1 MLCRSGSSTRRAS
14 WFKLLLDG
22 FKDKEEA
29 MNREA
34 QVQFSVGTL
43 YVAME
48 LSASRWKLAFGVA
61 RGHRPRVKTIVAGDG
76 TALLAEISKARER
89 FGLASSGVVVSCYEM
104 GRDGYWPHRLL
115 SELGITNLPIDAA
128 STQVERRKRRAKTD
142 RLDAEMLL
150 SHLLRY
156 GEGEKKV
163 FRVVRVLS
171 REAEDARHLH
181 RQLEVLKRDRSRV
194 SSRILSLLATQG
206 VRLKVNAQML
216 TALSAVRLWD
226 GSELAAGLRRRL
238 EAESQRWMGL
248 SDEIRRLQA
257 ERRELMRKA
266 QTPSAEKAR
275 RLELLCSVG
284 PEIGWCFAHEAFG
297 IRQFDNGRQV
307 GAFVGLTGTPYDSGE
322 SRRDQGISKAGN
334 VRMRWRAVELAWLWL
349 RHQPASKLSLWFR
362 ERFGHGSPR
371 QRRIGIVALA
381 RKLVI
386 ALWRYVEHGIMPE
399 GALMKA

>member
-1 MLCRSGSSTRRAS
+1 
-14 WFKLLLDG
+14 
-22 FKDKEEA
+22 

-34 QVQFSVGTL
+34 RVQFSEGTL
-43 YVAME
+43 YMAME
-48 LSASRWKLAFGVA
+48 LAARRWKLAFGVA
-61 RGHRPRVKTIVAGDG
+61 RGHRPRVKPVVAGEVA
-76 TALLAEISKARER
+76 ALMAEISKAKER
-89 FGLASSGVVVSCYEM
+89 FGLPASAPVVSCYEM

-115 SELGITNLPIDAA
+115 SEQGVTNLPIDAS
-128 STQVERRKRRAKTD
+128 STQVDRRKRRAKTD

-156 GEGEKKV
+156 AEGEKKV

-206 VRLKVNAQML
+206 VRLKLNAQWS
-216 TALSAVRLWD
+216 TALAAVRLWN
-226 GSELAAGLRRRL
+226 GSALPPGLHRRL
-238 EAESQRWMGL
+238 EADGQRWMTL
-248 SDEIRRLQA
+248 SEEIRTLKA
-257 ERRELMRKA
+257 ERRELVRKA
-266 QTPSAEKAR
+266 ETPSAEKAQ
-275 RLELLCSVG
+275 RLEKLRSLG
-284 PEIGWCFAHEAFG
+284 PDISWCFAHEAFG

-349 RHQPASKLSLWFR
+349 RYQPNSKLSLWFR
-362 ERFGHGSPR
+362 MRFGQGSPR

-386 ALWRYVEHGIMPE
+386 ALWRYLEHGIVPE
-399 GALMKA
+399 GAILKS

>member
-1 MLCRSGSSTRRAS
+1 
-14 WFKLLLDG
+14 
-22 FKDKEEA
+22 
-29 MNREA
+29 MNRET

-43 YVAME
+43 YMAME
-48 LSASRWKLAFGVA
+48 LAASRWKLAFGVA
-61 RGHRPRVKTIVAGDG
+61 KGHRPRVKTTVAGDG
-76 TALLAEISKARER
+76 TALLAEIGMAKER
-89 FGLASSGVVVSCYEM
+89 FGLPASAPVVSCYEM

-115 SELGITNLPIDAA
+115 SEQGITNLPIDAA

-156 GEGEKKV
+156 AEGEKKV
-163 FRVVRVLS
+163 FRVVRAPS

-206 VRLKVNAQML
+206 VRLKINAQL
-216 TALSAVRLWD
+216 LAALAAVRLWD
-226 GSELAAGLRRRL
+226 GSELPTGLRRRL
-238 EAESQRWMGL
+238 EAEWHRWMSL
-248 SDEIRRLQA
+248 SEEIRKLQA
-257 ERRELMRKA
+257 ERRELLLKA
-266 QTPSAEKAR
+266 ETPSAEKAR
-275 RLELLCSVG
+275 RLNHLRSLG
-284 PEIGWCFAHEAFG
+284 PDIAWCFTHEAFG
-297 IRQFDNGRQV
+297 FRRFDNGRQV

-349 RHQPASKLSLWFR
+349 RHQPNSKLSLWFR
-362 ERFGHGSPR
+362 ARFAQGSPR

-386 ALWRYVEHGIMPE
+386 ALWRYLERGIVPE
-399 GALMKA
+399 GATLKA